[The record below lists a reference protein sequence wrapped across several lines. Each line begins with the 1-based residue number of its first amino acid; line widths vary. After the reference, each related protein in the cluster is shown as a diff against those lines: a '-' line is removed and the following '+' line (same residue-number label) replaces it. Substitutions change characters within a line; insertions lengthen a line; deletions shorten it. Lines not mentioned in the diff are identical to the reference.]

1 MALMKKLLLAIV
13 VVHFLILTDVGVAAA
28 VTIQNKTSVAVRS
41 LTGCKKVAFTATAG
55 YYSMG
60 HFYSL
65 PGDTVTIQAKWCYS
79 SDVITSYK
87 VTRTTTIPVTEQLRI
102 TKQASLNGSGSVLT
116 IGLNGDFNSGVINNV
131 GYIGIA
137 GHVTALGHH
146 RFTNVSGA
154 GG

>member
-1 MALMKKLLLAIV
+1 MKRWLLAIA
-13 VVHFLILTDVGVAAA
+13 VVHFLILADIGVAAA
-28 VTIQNKTSVAVRS
+28 GTIHNQSSVAANS
-41 LTGCKKVAFTATAG
+41 PAGCRRVAFTATAG

-60 HFYSL
+60 NFYSL

-79 SDVITSYK
+79 NDVITSHE
-87 VTRTTTIPVTEQLRI
+87 VRWTATIPATKQLRI

-131 GYIGIA
+131 GFIGIA
-137 GHVTALGHH
+137 GNVTALGHH

>member
-1 MALMKKLLLAIV
+1 MKRWLLAIV

-28 VTIQNKTSVAVRS
+28 GTTQNRSSAAVNS
-41 LTGCKKVAFTATAG
+41 PAGCRRVGFTATAG

-65 PGDTVTIQAKWCYS
+65 PDDTVTIQAKWCYS
-79 SDVITSYK
+79 SDVITSHT
-87 VTRTTTIPVTEQLRI
+87 VMWTTTVPATEQLRI
-102 TKQASLNGSGSVLT
+102 TKQASLNRSGSVLT
-116 IGLNGDFNSGVINNV
+116 IDLNGDFNSGVINNV

-137 GHVTALGHH
+137 GHVTALGYH